1 MQITIEDVQYNLP
14 ASLMDITLQQRI
26 DFDKQYGKEQRA
38 KLKVI
43 RETEDPL
50 TREMDFTEYHLDVAC
65 KTIAF
70 FGSIPLET
78 VLHTAIDEVLAIYHM
93 VMHPMTEEVDF
104 NQPSFTLN
112 LEFKWKD
119 ATWLLQTPDLKNNSK
134 MTFGEFIDSKQI
146 VHDLYEKEDQKWEA
160 LLSLACIFFRKKGEN
175 YCEELSI
182 MEEPRCQLL
191 KTLPLA
197 YALHIG
203 FFLSASQRSYK
214 ITSRYSGHQKPKR
227 VEEFESI

>member
-1 MQITIEDVQYNLP
+1 MQITIEDVQYTLP
-14 ASLMDITLQQRI
+14 ASLMDVTLGQRI
-26 DFDKQYGKEQRA
+26 EFDQQYGKEQRA

-43 RETEDPL
+43 RETEDAL
-50 TREMDFTEYHLDVAC
+50 TKEMDFTEYHLDVAC

-70 FGSIPLET
+70 FGSIPLEI
-78 VLHTAIDEVLAIYHM
+78 VQNTAIDEVLAIYHT

-119 ATWLLQTPDLKNNSK
+119 TTWLLQPPDLKNNSK

-160 LLSLACIFFRKKGEN
+160 LLSLACIFFRKKDEQ
-175 YCEELSI
+175 YSEELSVV
-182 MEEPRCQLL
+182 EEPRCQLL

-214 ITSRYSGHQKPKR
+214 ITSRYSGHQKLKR
-227 VEEFESI
+227 AEEFESI